1 MVQFCCGVLSRS
13 PSRCERAETRTASP
27 RLIPY
32 PREIIQEQIAS
43 ILPLLNQPRSP
54 TPFRLQH
61 PSYQAACQK
70 QRSYLEEWYRTHW
83 SKSVCLNIRVFLEG
97 TGGDR
102 REVRVAERWDY
113 HGGIKTFRRRTRVKK
128 KKKGVRDAK
137 FGCVSIAQP
146 TNCLLIFFSKLV
158 VSWFHHSMVFIIF
171 VRWTPKSLWGS
182 NHLPR
187 HLDSYEK
194 ILATPLVQ
202 GQVWT
207 HRRVDCEGLLPQ
219 ASLSFGGA
227 KIKNTTSVIV
237 RAAKSRGLLG
247 PFRLWALISFITTG
261 WDLLQGLETDHKH
274 YG

>member
-1 MVQFCCGVLSRS
+1 
-13 PSRCERAETRTASP
+13 
-27 RLIPY
+27 
-32 PREIIQEQIAS
+32 
-43 ILPLLNQPRSP
+43 
-54 TPFRLQH
+54 
-61 PSYQAACQK
+61 
-70 QRSYLEEWYRTHW
+70 
-83 SKSVCLNIRVFLEG
+83 
-97 TGGDR
+97 
-102 REVRVAERWDY
+102 
-113 HGGIKTFRRRTRVKK
+113 
-128 KKKGVRDAK
+128 
-137 FGCVSIAQP
+137 
-146 TNCLLIFFSKLV
+146 
-158 VSWFHHSMVFIIF
+158 MVFIIF

-219 ASLSFGGA
+219 ASLLFGGA

-261 WDLLQGLETDHKH
+261 WDLLRGLETYHKH
-274 YG
+274 YGWANRRIYPLPLKHTQPSNGLNTRFSVDCFSDLDLRVQVKVNNYGFDLRVFMSWPVSDLPEVSNSFPVDMALLF

>member
-1 MVQFCCGVLSRS
+1 
-13 PSRCERAETRTASP
+13 
-27 RLIPY
+27 
-32 PREIIQEQIAS
+32 
-43 ILPLLNQPRSP
+43 
-54 TPFRLQH
+54 
-61 PSYQAACQK
+61 
-70 QRSYLEEWYRTHW
+70 
-83 SKSVCLNIRVFLEG
+83 
-97 TGGDR
+97 
-102 REVRVAERWDY
+102 
-113 HGGIKTFRRRTRVKK
+113 
-128 KKKGVRDAK
+128 
-137 FGCVSIAQP
+137 
-146 TNCLLIFFSKLV
+146 
-158 VSWFHHSMVFIIF
+158 MVFIIF

-261 WDLLQGLETDHKH
+261 WDLLRGLETYHKH
-274 YG
+274 YGWANRRIYPLPLKHTQPSNGLNTRFPLTVSVIWTFRVKVKVNNYCFDLRVFMSWPVSDLPEVCNSFPIDMALLF

>member
-61 PSYQAACQK
+61 RSYQAACQK
-70 QRSYLEEWYRTHW
+70 QHSYLEEWYRTHW

-128 KKKGVRDAK
+128 KSSRGCLVRMRIDSSAYK
-137 FGCVSIAQP
+137 LSSHFLQQARHFMVSS
-146 TNCLLIFFSKLV
+146 FHG
-158 VSWFHHSMVFIIF
+158 FHH
-171 VRWTPKSLWGS
+171 
-182 NHLPR
+182 
-187 HLDSYEK
+187 
-194 ILATPLVQ
+194 
-202 GQVWT
+202 
-207 HRRVDCEGLLPQ
+207 
-219 ASLSFGGA
+219 
-227 KIKNTTSVIV
+227 
-237 RAAKSRGLLG
+237 
-247 PFRLWALISFITTG
+247 FRPMNP
-261 WDLLQGLETDHKH
+261 
-274 YG
+274 